1 MRLEQDSCIPLYYQ
15 IKEAI
20 KADIEQGTLK
30 PGDQLPTETELA
42 DQLGIS
48 RSTVR
53 QALLSLAREGR
64 VYRRR
69 GKGTFVS
76 EPKIQADV
84 RDFFIPAEFGDIHKF
99 ISTKVVTPPS
109 RLAEDLQLRADD
121 AVVVLERLRLA
132 SGEPIVVE
140 RSYIPL
146 HICPGL
152 DSKTFD
158 GKLYDFLAKEYGLSL
173 VEAETYVEPTILDQ
187 REASLLGVKQGTA
200 AMLLTRI
207 NYMSNGTPAVITK
220 SVVRGDRCRIRMHT
234 CGSSRG

>member
-20 KADIEQGTLK
+20 EADIEQGTLK

-53 QALLSLAREGR
+53 QALLGLAREGR
-64 VYRRR
+64 IYRRR

-84 RDFFIPAEFGDIHKF
+84 GNFFIPAEFGDVHKF
-99 ISTKVVTPPS
+99 ISSGVLVPPPG
-109 RLAEDLQLRADD
+109 LAEDLRLSGGEMA
-121 AVVVLERLRLA
+121 VVLERLRLA
-132 SGEPIVVE
+132 NDEPIVVE
-140 RSYIPL
+140 KSYIPMR
-146 HICPGL
+146 ICPGL

-158 GKLYDFLAKEYGLSL
+158 GKLYGFLAEEYGLSL

-207 NYMSNGTPAVITK
+207 NYMSDGTPAVITR

-234 CGSSRG
+234 GASSRG

>member
-84 RDFFIPAEFGDIHKF
+84 GNFFIPAEFGDVHKF
-99 ISTKVVTPPS
+99 ISSRVLVPPPS
-109 RLAEDLQLRADD
+109 LVEDLRLSGGEMA
-121 AVVVLERLRLA
+121 VVLERLRMA
-132 SGEPIVVE
+132 NGEPIVVE
-140 RSYIPL
+140 KSYIPL
-146 HICPGL
+146 RICPGL

-158 GKLYDFLAKEYGLSL
+158 GKLYDFLAEEYDLLL

-187 REASLLGVKQGTA
+187 CEAGLLGVKQGTA

-207 NYMSNGTPAVITK
+207 NYMSDGTPAVITK

-234 CGSSRG
+234 GGSSRG